1 MRGDCVEIAH
11 LPRKVGIVVDAPHPL
26 LAQPAALPPRELCGV
41 AELEGRVHANREEA
55 VSLLQRLGEE
65 RVARGKLQ
73 YRSVPIVS
81 STDGGDM
88 GEIWGDMG
96 RYREIWGR
104 YGGRYGEMYHLQVW
118 QRADCEQDGLVGA

>member
-1 MRGDCVEIAH
+1 MRGDRVEIAH

-81 STDGGDM
+81 RTDLTAH
-88 GEIWGDMG
+88 
-96 RYREIWGR
+96 R
-104 YGGRYGEMYHLQVW
+104 
-118 QRADCEQDGLVGA
+118 